1 MSSLLTDIAIIGG
14 GGAGIRAAI
23 AAAEENPELTITLI
37 SKVYPVRSHTVSAE
51 GGIAGVM
58 REDDSF
64 EKHCFDT
71 IRGSDYLADQDAVEF
86 FVKEAPNEIIQLEHW
101 GCPWSREEDGNIAVR
116 AFGGMSVKRTVYAAD
131 KTGFYMLH
139 SLFERSL
146 KYNNIKRLDEY
157 YVTKLVTEK
166 YNGSE
171 KVIGCIA
178 MNLQSGECISISAK
192 ATIMATGGAGK
203 VYSFTTNA
211 QIKTGDG
218 MALAY
223 RAGAA
228 LKDMEFVQFHPTGL
242 PRTGILITEGAR
254 GEGGYLLNNQGE
266 RFMSRYLPNKMEL
279 GPRDI
284 ISRSIMS
291 EIKAGRAFNGPYGDY
306 VHLDIRHLGEE
317 KINERLPLVREMA
330 LDFAGVD
337 PVYEPIPVM
346 PVVHYSM
353 GGIAT
358 TVTGAS
364 TLAGLYA
371 AGETACV
378 TINGA
383 NRLGS
388 NSLAECLVFGKS
400 SGLAAAHACKTTPL
414 IHVPLAQVTNEE
426 NRITEILRREG
437 GKNVATIRTMLQELM
452 QKCAGIERNEE
463 ILSSGLT
470 QLLNLKKELNHISL
484 TDKSRLFNTELVSV
498 LELESMMIVAEAIIR
513 SALDRKESRGS
524 HTRSDFTE
532 RNDADFLH
540 HTYAIQN
547 EHSMNLSHT
556 SVTITQWKPQPRVY

>member
-1 MSSLLTDIAIIGG
+1 MSQITTDIAIIGG
-14 GGAGIRAAI
+14 GAAGLRAAI
-23 AAAEENPELTITLI
+23 EAAESHPELTVTLI

-58 REDDSF
+58 REDDSI

-86 FVKEAPNEIIQLEHW
+86 FVNEAAREIIQLEHW
-101 GCPWSREEDGNIAVR
+101 GCPWSREEDGSVAVR

-139 SLFERSL
+139 SLFEYSTKL
-146 KYNNIKRLDEY
+146 KNIKRLDEY
-157 YVTKLVTEK
+157 FVTKLVTKET
-166 YNGSE
+166 GDDT
-171 KVIGCIA
+171 KVIGCVA
-178 MNLQSGECISISAK
+178 LNLHTGEISSVSAK
-192 ATIMATGGAGK
+192 ATILATGGAGK
-203 VYSFTTNA
+203 MFTFTTNA

-228 LKDMEFVQFHPTGL
+228 LKDMEFIQFHPTGL

-254 GEGGYLLNNQGE
+254 GEGGYLVNNQGE

-291 EIKAGRAFNGPYGDY
+291 EIKAGRGFKGPYGEY
-306 VHLDIRHLGEE
+306 VHLDIRHLGED
-317 KINERLPLVREMA
+317 KINEKLPLVREVS

-346 PVVHYSM
+346 PVVHYVM
-353 GGIAT
+353 GGVAT
-358 TVTGAS
+358 NMHGKT
-364 TLAGLYA
+364 TLKNLYA

-388 NSLAECLVFGKS
+388 NSLAECLVFGKAA
-400 SGLAAAHACKTTPL
+400 GKAAAEACVKEQ
-414 IHVPLAQVTNEE
+414 IHEIPMSEVTDYEKHLGEIFKRNGKIKLADVRGE
-426 NRITEILRREG
+426 
-437 GKNVATIRTMLQELM
+437 LQNLM
-452 QKCAGIERNEE
+452 QEHAGIERNEE
-463 ILSSGLT
+463 KLQKGLS
-470 QLLNLKKELNHISL
+470 LLADLKKKLAHIQL
-484 TDKSRLFNTELVSV
+484 TDHSRVFNTELIGL
-498 LELESMMIVAEAIIR
+498 LELENLFVTAEATLM

-532 RNDADFLH
+532 RNDDEFLH
-540 HTYAIQN
+540 HTLTQSN
-547 EHSMNLSHT
+547 NGSMQLSRQP
-556 SVTITQWKPQPRVY
+556 VTITKWKPQPRVY

>member
-1 MSSLLTDIAIIGG
+1 MSQITTDIAIIGG
-14 GGAGIRAAI
+14 GAAGLRAAI
-23 AAAEENPELTITLI
+23 EAAEKHPELTITLI

-58 REDDSF
+58 REDDSI

-86 FVKEAPNEIIQLEHW
+86 FVNEASREIIQLEHW
-101 GCPWSREEDGNIAVR
+101 GCPWSREEDGSVAVR

-139 SLFERSL
+139 SLFEYSTKL
-146 KYNNIKRLDEY
+146 KNIKRLDEY
-157 YVTKLVTEK
+157 FVTKLVTK
-166 YNGSE
+166 GTGDDA
-171 KVIGCIA
+171 KVIGCVA
-178 MNLQSGECISISAK
+178 LNLHTGEVSSVSAK
-192 ATIMATGGAGK
+192 ATILATGGAGK
-203 VYSFTTNA
+203 MFTFTTNA

-228 LKDMEFVQFHPTGL
+228 LKDMEFIQFHPTGL

-254 GEGGYLLNNQGE
+254 GEGGYLINNQGE
-266 RFMSRYLPNKMEL
+266 RFMTRYLPNKMEL

-291 EIKAGRAFNGPYGDY
+291 EIKAGRGFKGPYGEY
-306 VHLDIRHLGEE
+306 VHLDIRHLGED
-317 KINERLPLVREMA
+317 KINEKLPLVREVS

-346 PVVHYSM
+346 PVVHYVM
-353 GGIAT
+353 GGVAT
-358 TVTGAS
+358 NLHGKT
-364 TLAGLYA
+364 TLKNLYA

-388 NSLAECLVFGKS
+388 NSLAECLVFGKAA
-400 SGLAAAHACKTTPL
+400 GKAAAEACVKEQ
-414 IHVPLAQVTNEE
+414 IHEIPMSEITDYEKHLGEIFKRTGTVKLADVRGE
-426 NRITEILRREG
+426 
-437 GKNVATIRTMLQELM
+437 LQNLM
-452 QKCAGIERNEE
+452 QEHAGIERNEE
-463 ILSSGLT
+463 KLQKGLS
-470 QLLNLKKELNHISL
+470 LLADLKKKLVHIKLS
-484 TDKSRLFNTELVSV
+484 DHSRIFNTELIGL
-498 LELESMMIVAEAIIR
+498 LELENLFVTAEATLM

-532 RNDADFLH
+532 RNDDEFLH
-540 HTYAIQN
+540 HTLAQSHN
-547 EHSMNLSHT
+547 GSMQLSRQP
-556 SVTITQWKPQPRVY
+556 VTITKWKPQPRVY